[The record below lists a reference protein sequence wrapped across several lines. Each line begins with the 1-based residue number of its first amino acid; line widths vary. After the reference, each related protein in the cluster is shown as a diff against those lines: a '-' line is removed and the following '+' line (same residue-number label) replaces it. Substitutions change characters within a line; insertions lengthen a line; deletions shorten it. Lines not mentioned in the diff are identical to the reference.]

1 MRDAPVYRNV
11 PALGEDAQLR
21 YGAALTAGAAEDAA
35 AALPTCARNTKLNEL
50 IHTFLDDLTADFA
63 RV

>member
-1 MRDAPVYRNV
+1 MSASSGQSPGCGSAP
-11 PALGEDAQLR
+11 
-21 YGAALTAGAAEDAA
+21 AEDAA
-35 AALPTCARNTKLNEL
+35 AALPTFARNTKLNEL